1 MASKL
6 HPFELWY
13 RRLTRLLP
21 ARLSARVDLLRP
33 AYNTGWGGAMN
44 GQLKRQQLVRDLF
57 AAICFDEVVETGTFR
72 GGTTAWLHEISGLPV
87 FSVETQERFFRFA
100 LAKIGSNPAIDVRLG
115 DSRTLLRDLAARPD
129 DKTTFFYLDAHWG
142 DDVPRHE
149 ELRIIHDRWPR
160 CVVMIDDFQVPG
172 DAGYGFALY
181 GGKPLDETYLP
192 ELAGWTMYYPTIPS
206 ATDTG
211 ARRGY
216 AVFVPA
222 ALAGQVALVP
232 GLRAARSWP
241 A

>member
-1 MASKL
+1 MANKL

-21 ARLSARVDLLRP
+21 ARLAARLDLMRP
-33 AYNTGWGGAMN
+33 AYNKGWGGAMN
-44 GQLKRQQLVRDLF
+44 GQARRQQLVRDLF
-57 AAICFDEVVETGTFR
+57 AAIPFDEVVETGTFR
-72 GGTTAWLHEISGLPV
+72 GGTTAWLHEVSGLPV
-87 FSVETQERFFRFA
+87 YSVETEERFFRFA
-100 LAKIGSNPAIDVRLG
+100 QAKIGANSAVNVRLG
-115 DSRTLLRDLAARPD
+115 DSRALLQDLSARPG

-142 DDVPRHE
+142 EDVPRHE
-149 ELRIIHDRWPR
+149 ELRIIHDRWPA

-192 ELAGWTMYYPTIPS
+192 ELAGWTMFYPSIRS
-206 ATDTG
+206 ETDTG

-216 AVFVPA
+216 AVFVPQL
-222 ALAGQVALVP
+222 LADRVAKLS